1 MEKIQNK
8 KLVLVLVLPLL
19 LTVSLVAAAMFV
31 RYRYPIQGNI
41 TVTAYELSVW
51 ETDGITAITTINFG
65 NVIAG
70 ETSLYDIIVEN
81 TGDYFAN
88 LELESNLAEIYGSL
102 TWNHAGTVLQV
113 GQSMPLQLNLTLTPD
128 CPRGALTFALNITAW
143 TSG

>member
-8 KLVLVLVLPLL
+8 KLVLALVLPLL
-19 LTVSLVAAAMFV
+19 LTVSLVAAIIV
-31 RYRYPIQGNI
+31 RYRYPIQGNV

-81 TGDYFAN
+81 TGDYNAN
-88 LELESNLAEIYGSL
+88 LELESNLAAIYGSVS
-102 TWNHAGTVLQV
+102 WNYTGAMLFLGE
-113 GQSMPLQLNLTLTPD
+113 SMPLQLNLTLTPD
-128 CPRGALTFALNITAW
+128 CPRGTLTFALNVTAW
-143 TSG
+143 TG

>member
-19 LTVSLVAAAMFV
+19 LTVSLVAAIIV
-31 RYRYPIQGNI
+31 RYRYPIQGNV

-81 TGDYFAN
+81 TGDYNAN
-88 LELESNLAEIYGSL
+88 LELESNLAAIYGSVS
-102 TWNHAGTVLQV
+102 WNYTGAMLFLGE
-113 GQSMPLQLNLTLTPD
+113 SMPLQLNLTLTPD
-128 CPRGALTFALNITAW
+128 CPRGTLTFALNVTAW
-143 TSG
+143 TG